1 MQDQPV
7 VSVAA
12 EGLRDDFFE
21 FGLDLVD
28 RISGREAGSV
38 AYAEDVGVD
47 RECFFAERGVQND
60 VRGLAADSGK
70 LLQLLTS
77 SRHLA
82 SVIIDQRLAE
92 RDDILRF
99 SVEKADGLD
108 RLAKRFLAE
117 IDHLFRG
124 FDVSEQRFGRDIHAR
139 VGGLRREHDGYQ
151 QLVGIGRFQFGR
163 RRWIGLRQAAEEF
176 ENLVA
181 GHRLSITSR
190 IE

>member
-1 MQDQPV
+1 MKDQPV

-12 EGLRDDFFE
+12 EGLRDDLLE
-21 FGLDLVD
+21 LGLDLVD
-28 RISGREAGSV
+28 RLSGREAGSV

-47 RECFFAERGVQND
+47 RECFYAERGVEND
-60 VRGLAADSGK
+60 VRCLAADSGK
-70 LLQLLTS
+70 LLQFITR
-77 SRHLA
+77 SRDLA
-82 SVIIDQRLAE
+82 SVSVDKRLAE
-92 RDDILRF
+92 RDDVLRLG
-99 SVEKADGLD
+99 VEQAD
-108 RLAKRFLAE
+108 RLDCLAQPLLAE
-117 IDHLFRG
+117 IHHLFRG
-124 FDVSEQRFGRDIHAR
+124 LDVSEQRFGRDIHAR

-163 RRWIGLRQAAEEF
+163 RRWIGLCQAAEKF

>member
-151 QLVGIGRFQFGR
+151 QLIGIGGLKFGR
-163 RRWIGLRQAAEEF
+163 GRRVRFCQATEKF
-176 ENLVA
+176 ENLGA